1 MQTLRI
7 SNPTKN
13 IIELTIEVTKLGGT
27 IEQNGDAVDIQ
38 LPEGQVSSFVE
49 WYGGTGLKETALA
62 IAKKA
67 GALTAKAGD
76 LTKVGTVA
84 LGKLS
89 FKTAF
94 GMTRRAIEATAG
106 ITAAAVNG
114 AKEAYS
120 EMVSSNEF
128 RAVKESFSSG
138 RSDGI
143 EFVET
148 APIVQAEVVEV
159 TAEEQ

>member
-1 MQTLRI
+1 MQTLKI
-7 SNPTKN
+7 NNPSRN
-13 IIELTIEVTKLGGT
+13 LIEMTLEVTKLNGT
-27 IEQNGDAVDIQ
+27 IEQDGTTVVIN
-38 LPEGQVSSFVE
+38 LPEEQVSAFVE

-120 EMVSSNEF
+120 EMVSSDEF

-138 RSDGI
+138 RGNGI
-143 EFVET
+143 EFVEMT
-148 APIVQAEVVEV
+148 PVVQAEVAEVVEG
-159 TAEEQ
+159 

>member
-1 MQTLRI
+1 MQTLKI
-7 SNPTKN
+7 NNPSRN
-13 IIELTIEVTKLGGT
+13 LIEMTLEVTKLNGT

-38 LPEGQVSSFVE
+38 LPEANVSAFVE
-49 WYGGTGLKETALA
+49 WYGGSGLKETALA

-120 EMVSSNEF
+120 EMVSSDEF

-138 RSDGI
+138 RGNGI
-143 EFVET
+143 EFVEMT
-148 APIVQAEVVEV
+148 PVVQAEVAEIVEG
-159 TAEEQ
+159 

>member
-1 MQTLRI
+1 MQTLKI
-7 SNPTKN
+7 NNPTRN
-13 IIELTIEVTKLGGT
+13 LIEMTLEVTKLNGN
-27 IEQNGDAVDIQ
+27 IEQDGTAVIIN
-38 LPEGQVSSFVE
+38 LPEENVSAFVE

-120 EMVSSNEF
+120 EMVSSDEF

-138 RSDGI
+138 RGNGI
-143 EFVET
+143 EFVEMT
-148 APIVQAEVVEV
+148 PAVQAEVAEVVEG
-159 TAEEQ
+159 

>member
-7 SNPTKN
+7 GNPTRN
-13 IIELTIEVTKLGGT
+13 LIEMTLEVTKLNGT
-27 IEQNGDAVDIQ
+27 IEQDGTTVVIN
-38 LPEGQVSSFVE
+38 LPEEQVSAFVE

-114 AKEAYS
+114 AKEAYT
-120 EMVSSNEF
+120 EMVASDEF

-138 RSDGI
+138 RGNGI
-143 EFVET
+143 EFVEMT
-148 APIVQAEVVEV
+148 PVVQAEVAEIVEG
-159 TAEEQ
+159 

>member
-1 MQTLRI
+1 MQTLKI
-7 SNPTKN
+7 NNPTRN
-13 IIELTIEVTKLGGT
+13 LIEMTLEVTKLNGT
-27 IEQNGDAVDIQ
+27 IEQDGNAVVIN
-38 LPEGQVSSFVE
+38 LPEENVSAFVE

-114 AKEAYS
+114 AKEAYT
-120 EMVSSNEF
+120 EMVSSDEF

-138 RSDGI
+138 RGNGI
-143 EFVET
+143 EFVEMT
-148 APIVQAEVVEV
+148 PAVQAEVAEVVEG
-159 TAEEQ
+159 

>member
-1 MQTLRI
+1 MQTLKI
-7 SNPTKN
+7 NNPTRN
-13 IIELTIEVTKLGGT
+13 LIEMTLEVTKLNGT
-27 IEQNGDAVDIQ
+27 IKQDGTAVVIN
-38 LPEGQVSSFVE
+38 LPEEQVSSFVE

-114 AKEAYS
+114 AKEAYT
-120 EMVSSNEF
+120 EMVSSDEF

-138 RSDGI
+138 RGNGI
-143 EFVET
+143 EFVEMT
-148 APIVQAEVVEV
+148 PVIQAEVAEV
-159 TAEEQ
+159 IEG

>member
-7 SNPTKN
+7 SEPKKN
-13 IIELTIEVTKLGGT
+13 LIELTLEVTQLGGT
-27 IEQNGDAVDIQ
+27 ISQDGTVVVID
-38 LPEGQVSSFVE
+38 LPEEQISTFVE
-49 WYGGTGLKETALA
+49 WYGGSGFKETALA

-67 GALTAKAGD
+67 GELTAKAGD

-114 AKEAYS
+114 AKEAYT
-120 EMVSSNEF
+120 EMVSSEEF
-128 RAVKESFSSG
+128 RAVKESFNSG
-138 RSDGI
+138 RGNGI
-143 EFVET
+143 EFVEMT
-148 APIVQAEVVEV
+148 PAVETEIAEVVE
-159 TAEEQ
+159 EQ

>member
-1 MQTLRI
+1 MQTLKI
-7 SNPTKN
+7 NNPTRN
-13 IIELTIEVTKLGGT
+13 LIEMTLEVTKLNGT
-27 IEQNGDAVDIQ
+27 IEQDGNAVVIN
-38 LPEGQVSSFVE
+38 LPEENVSAFVE

-114 AKEAYS
+114 AKEAYT
-120 EMVSSNEF
+120 EMVSSDEF

-138 RSDGI
+138 RGNGI
-143 EFVET
+143 EFVEM
-148 APIVQAEVVEV
+148 ASAVQAEVAEVVEG
-159 TAEEQ
+159 

>member
-1 MQTLRI
+1 MQTLKI
-7 SNPTKN
+7 NNPSRN
-13 IIELTIEVTKLGGT
+13 LIEMTLEVTKLNGT
-27 IEQNGDAVDIQ
+27 IEQDGTTVVIN
-38 LPEGQVSSFVE
+38 LPEEQVSAFVE

-67 GALTAKAGD
+67 GELTAKAGD

-120 EMVSSNEF
+120 EMVSSDEF

-138 RSDGI
+138 RGNGI
-143 EFVET
+143 EFVEMT
-148 APIVQAEVVEV
+148 PVVQAEVAEIVEG
-159 TAEEQ
+159 

>member
-1 MQTLRI
+1 MQTLKI
-7 SNPTKN
+7 NNPTKN
-13 IIELTIEVTKLGGT
+13 LIELTLEATKLNGT
-27 IEQNGDAVDIQ
+27 IEQDGTTVVIN
-38 LPEGQVSSFVE
+38 LPEEQVSAFVE

-120 EMVSSNEF
+120 EMVSSDEF

-138 RSDGI
+138 RGNGI
-143 EFVET
+143 EFVQATPAIE
-148 APIVQAEVVEV
+148 AEVVE
-159 TAEEQ
+159 TTEEK

>member
-7 SNPTKN
+7 GNPTRN
-13 IIELTIEVTKLGGT
+13 LIEMTLEVTKLNGT
-27 IEQNGDAVDIQ
+27 IEQDGTTVVIN
-38 LPEGQVSSFVE
+38 LPEENVSAFVE

-120 EMVSSNEF
+120 EMVSSDEF

-138 RSDGI
+138 RGNGI
-143 EFVET
+143 EFVEMT
-148 APIVQAEVVEV
+148 PAVQAEVAEIVEG
-159 TAEEQ
+159 

>member
-1 MQTLRI
+1 MQTLKI
-7 SNPTKN
+7 SQPSRNL
-13 IIELTIEVTKLGGT
+13 IEMTLEVTKLNGT
-27 IEQNGDAVDIQ
+27 IEQNGTAVVVN
-38 LPEGQVSSFVE
+38 LPEENVSTFVE
-49 WYGGTGLKETALA
+49 WYGGTGLKETAMAL
-62 IAKKA
+62 AKKA

-94 GMTRRAIEATAG
+94 GVTRRAIEATAG

-120 EMVSSNEF
+120 EMVSSEEF
-128 RAVKESFSSG
+128 RAVKESFSQGQSN
-138 RSDGI
+138 GI
-143 EFVET
+143 EFV
-148 APIVQAEVVEV
+148 QATLAVEAELVEV
-159 TAEEQ
+159 TEEQ

>member
-1 MQTLRI
+1 MQTLKI
-7 SNPTKN
+7 NNPTRN
-13 IIELTIEVTKLGGT
+13 LIEMTLEVTKLNGN
-27 IEQNGDAVDIQ
+27 IEQNGNAVVIS
-38 LPEGQVSSFVE
+38 LPEEQVSAFVE

-114 AKEAYS
+114 AKEAYT
-120 EMVSSNEF
+120 EMVASDEF

-138 RSDGI
+138 RGNGI
-143 EFVET
+143 EFVEMT
-148 APIVQAEVVEV
+148 PVVQAEVAEIVEG
-159 TAEEQ
+159 

>member
-1 MQTLRI
+1 MQTLKI
-7 SNPTKN
+7 NNPTRN
-13 IIELTIEVTKLGGT
+13 LIEMTLEVTKLNGT
-27 IEQNGDAVDIQ
+27 IEQDGNAIIIN
-38 LPEGQVSSFVE
+38 LPEEQVSAFLE

-120 EMVSSNEF
+120 EMVSSDEF

-138 RSDGI
+138 RGNGI
-143 EFVET
+143 EFVEMT
-148 APIVQAEVVEV
+148 PAVQAEVAEVVEG
-159 TAEEQ
+159 

>member
-1 MQTLRI
+1 MQTLKI
-7 SNPTKN
+7 NNPSRN
-13 IIELTIEVTKLGGT
+13 LIEMTLEVTKLNGT
-27 IEQNGDAVDIQ
+27 IEQDGTTVVIN
-38 LPEGQVSSFVE
+38 LPEEQVSSFVE

-120 EMVSSNEF
+120 EMVSSDEF

-138 RSDGI
+138 RGNGI
-143 EFVET
+143 EFVEMT
-148 APIVQAEVVEV
+148 PVVQAEVAEIVEG
-159 TAEEQ
+159 

>member
-7 SNPTKN
+7 SNPAKN
-13 IIELTIEVTKLGGT
+13 LIEMTLEVTKLNGT
-27 IEQNGDAVDIQ
+27 IEQNGDAVTIQ
-38 LPEGQVSSFVE
+38 LPEEQISTFVE

-120 EMVSSNEF
+120 EMVSSDEF

-138 RSDGI
+138 RGNGI
-143 EFVET
+143 EFVEMT
-148 APIVQAEVVEV
+148 PVVQAEVAEV
-159 TAEEQ
+159 IEG

>member
-13 IIELTIEVTKLGGT
+13 LIEMTLEVTKLAGT
-27 IEQNGDAVDIQ
+27 IEQDGDAIVIQ
-38 LPEGQVSSFVE
+38 LPEENVSAFVE

-67 GALTAKAGD
+67 GELTAKAGD

-114 AKEAYS
+114 AKEAYT
-120 EMVSSNEF
+120 EMVASDEF
-128 RAVKESFSSG
+128 RAVKESFSSRRG
-138 RSDGI
+138 NGI
-143 EFVET
+143 EFVQATPAVE
-148 APIVQAEVVEV
+148 AEVVGV
-159 TAEEQ
+159 TVEE

>member
-1 MQTLRI
+1 MQELRI
-7 SNPTKN
+7 AEPKKN
-13 IIELTIEVTKLGGT
+13 LIEMTLKVTQLGGT
-27 IEQNGDAVDIQ
+27 IEQDSDAIVIQ
-38 LPEGQVSSFVE
+38 LPEESISSFVE
-49 WYGGTGLKETALA
+49 WYGGSGLKETALA

-67 GALTAKAGD
+67 GEITAKAGD

-94 GMTRRAIEATAG
+94 GVTRRAIEATAG

-114 AKEAYS
+114 AKEAYT

-138 RSDGI
+138 GNSNGI
-143 EFVET
+143 EFV
-148 APIVQAEVVEV
+148 QAVPAEAV
-159 TAEEQ
+159 EEQPAE

>member
-49 WYGGTGLKETALA
+49 WYGGTGLKETVLA

-138 RSDGI
+138 RSNGI

>member
-1 MQTLRI
+1 MQTLKI
-7 SNPTKN
+7 NNPTRN
-13 IIELTIEVTKLGGT
+13 LIEITLEVTKLAGT
-27 IEQNGDAVDIQ
+27 IEQNGDTIVIQ
-38 LPEGQVSSFVE
+38 LPDEQVSAFVE
-49 WYGGTGLKETALA
+49 WYGGSGLKETALA

-94 GMTRRAIEATAG
+94 GVTRRAIEATAG

-114 AKEAYS
+114 AREAYS
-120 EMVSSNEF
+120 EMVSSDEF
-128 RAVKESFSSG
+128 RAVKESFSGG
-138 RSDGI
+138 RGNGI
-143 EFVET
+143 EFVQATSVAE
-148 APIVQAEVVEV
+148 AEVVEV
-159 TAEEQ
+159 VEG